1 MLILASASKARLEL
15 LKSVGISPGKIISTD
30 INEKPKKDEK
40 PLDYVFRVALEKNK
54 AVKKNSSEI
63 VLSAD
68 TIVAVGRRILL
79 KPNNIEE
86 ASSFLGLLS
95 GRRHRVHTSI
105 CIFYNDKYYQ
115 KNITTIL
122 KMKRLSEEE
131 KKSYLKSQ
139 EWWGKAGGYS
149 IQGAASYFFP
159 FISGSYSN
167 VVGLPLTETIGLLNG
182 LGFKSPSFLHRLNN
196 WVLKL

>member
-1 MLILASASKARLEL
+1 MAL
-15 LKSVGISPGKIISTD
+15 SVNESEKFVPFQQWRVSYNK
-30 INEKPKKDEK
+30 INEKPKKGEK

-139 EWWGKAGGYS
+139 EWRGKAGGYS

>member
-30 INEKPKKDEK
+30 INEKPKKGEK

-68 TIVAVGRRILL
+68 TIAALGRRILL

-139 EWWGKAGGYS
+139 EWRGKAGGYS

-196 WVLKL
+196 

>member
-30 INEKPKKDEK
+30 INEKPKKGEK

-54 AVKKNSSEI
+54 AIKKNSSEI

-68 TIVAVGRRILL
+68 TIVALGRRILL

-139 EWWGKAGGYS
+139 EWRGKAGGYS

-182 LGFKSPSFLHRLNN
+182 LGFKSPSFLHRFNN
-196 WVLKL
+196 

>member
-1 MLILASASKARLEL
+1 LLILASASKARLEL
-15 LKSVGISPGKIISTD
+15 LKSVGISPEKIISTD
-30 INEKPKKDEK
+30 INEKPKKNEK
-40 PLDYVFRVALEKNK
+40 PLDYVFRIALEKNK

-79 KPNNIEE
+79 KPNNIDE
-86 ASSFLGLLS
+86 ASSFLSLLS

-105 CIFYNDKYYQ
+105 CIFCNHKFYQ

-131 KKSYLKSQ
+131 KKSYLESQ
-139 EWWGKAGGYS
+139 EWRGKAGGYS

-167 VVGLPLTETIGLLNG
+167 VVGLPLTETINLLNG
-182 LGFKSPSFLHRLNN
+182 LGFKSPSFLNRSDN
-196 WVLKL
+196 